1 MAKSY
6 THLNN
11 DILDGLAKLR
21 VSGATLNV
29 LLAIIRYTL
38 SFHRNQHELS
48 NGFLAKATGLSE
60 SSVIRAMQDLEDRGI
75 IKIVSTSCGSHPKMV
90 RILTSRIA
98 TLSKLEGGTV
108 NPDSE
113 NHVSSDSEN
122 PVNPDTQEIKKENKK
137 ENKEKERKP
146 SVFSSIEEA
155 NRWYDEH
162 PEELE
167 DDE

>member
-6 THLNN
+6 THINN

-48 NGFLAKATGLSE
+48 NGFLANATGLSE
-60 SSVIRAMQDLEDRGI
+60 RSVIRAMQDLEDREI
-75 IKIVSTSCGSHPKMV
+75 IKIVSTKCGSHPKMV
-90 RILTSRIA
+90 RIYTDRIV
-98 TLSKLEGGTV
+98 TLSKPQGGTV
-108 NPDSE
+108 NPDSKNSDRSDRE
-113 NHVSSDSEN
+113 NTVN
-122 PVNPDTQEIKKENKK
+122 PVTQENKEEIK

>member
-6 THLNN
+6 THINN
-11 DILDGLAKLR
+11 DILDGLARLR

-48 NGFLAKATGLSE
+48 NGFLANATGLSE

-98 TLSKLEGGTV
+98 TLSKPEGGAV

-113 NHVSSDSEN
+113 KDVSSDREN
-122 PVNPDTQEIKKENKK
+122 TVNPDTQENKKEIK
-137 ENKEKERKP
+137 ENKEKEIKP

>member
-6 THLNN
+6 THINN
-11 DILDGLAKLR
+11 DILDGLIKLK
-21 VSGATLNV
+21 VSGSTLKV
-29 LLAIIRYTL
+29 LLAIIRYTV

-48 NGFLAKATGLSE
+48 NGFLMKATGLSE
-60 SSVIRAMQDLEDRGI
+60 MSVIRAIQELERLEI
-75 IKIVSTSCGSHPKMV
+75 IKIVSEACGSHPRTV
-90 RILTSRIA
+90 RILTNRIV
-98 TLSKLEGGTV
+98 TLTTLGEGANKNDSKST
-108 NPDSE
+108 NKNDSE
-113 NHVSSDSEN
+113 NTNSFEGE
-122 PVNPDTQEIKKENKK
+122 EIKKENK